1 MQTDIWF
8 ATGSTAMKI
17 EDFSKNIASNI
28 QDDDKNYSFDL
39 GLIITIGYII
49 VNIIQLL
56 IKCNVFGGKLENRI
70 KNPGPIDQI
79 LLRRAIK
86 NHLPK
91 EYSHLRDQ
99 IKDQILVDVKTLS
112 NEQIKNIIME
122 AQNARQD

>member
-1 MQTDIWF
+1 
-8 ATGSTAMKI
+8 MKI

-28 QDDDKNYSFDL
+28 QDDNKNYSFDL

-56 IKCNVFGGKLENRI
+56 IKCNIFGGKLEDRI
-70 KNPGPIDQI
+70 KNPGSIDQI

-91 EYSHLRDQ
+91 EYAHLRDR
-99 IKDQILVDVKTLS
+99 IKDQILADVKTLS
-112 NEQIKNIIME
+112 NEQIKNMVME
-122 AQNARQD
+122 AQNAGQN